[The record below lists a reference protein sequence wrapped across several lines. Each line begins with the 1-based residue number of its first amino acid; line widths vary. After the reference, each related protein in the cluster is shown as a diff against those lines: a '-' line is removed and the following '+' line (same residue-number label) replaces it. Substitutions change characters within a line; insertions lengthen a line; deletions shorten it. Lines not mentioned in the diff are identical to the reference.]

1 MSRLNAHG
9 VQKQVPTV
17 NTFIRSHTG
26 VVERVVYG
34 EPAGPVVRAGRVALR
49 DPSGQCEQA
58 GLIGR
63 PAALHD
69 RGHGE
74 DRVPEAARHA
84 GPVQERQLASS

>member
-1 MSRLNAHG
+1 MDARLRLVSAMVRDG
-9 VQKQVPTV
+9 LVMTPPLPV
-17 NTFIRSHTG
+17 G

-34 EPAGPVVRAGRVALR
+34 EPAGPVVRVGRVVPR